1 MKLCLRFRYYVNGFV
16 KNIKWIY
23 FYDNFQ
29 WPEKIIAFHMTY
41 YFSLLNSQFLNEDLI
56 W

>member
-29 WPEKIIAFHMTY
+29 WPEKTIAFHMTII
-41 YFSLLNSQFLNEDLI
+41 FHCLI
-56 W
+56 LSF